1 MSDQNTTALDP
12 ESNADSLDTE
22 LSTWRERQADAWR
35 RRLAFLKQEPM
46 GLAGILIML
55 AIILVAI
62 FAPVIAPYGPTE
74 TDYGNSLAPPSAEH
88 PLGTDSAGRDI
99 FSQLVFGARPAL
111 QIGLLSAISVAFVGM
126 NVGLIAGYYGGYV
139 DDALMRLVD
148 FAYGIPFTP
157 FIIVLVALWEPSKW
171 TIVGAIALL
180 LWRQTARV
188 VRSHV
193 LNLKEK
199 PFVKSARTV
208 GASDRRIIYRHIAPN
223 VLPLV
228 FLYGSFAIAWAIL
241 TEAAISYLGFG
252 DPTAVTWGQM
262 LQSAQQSQ
270 ALARDAWWWFTMPGV
285 AIMLTVISA
294 FLIGRGYEEQLNPE
308 LQEP

>member
-1 MSDQNTTALDP
+1 MSNPDTSAF
-12 ESNADSLDTE
+12 ESDFS
-22 LSTWRERQADAWR
+22 SWSERQVDAWR
-35 RRLAFLKQEPM
+35 RRIAFLKQEPM
-46 GLAGILIML
+46 GLAGIIILSG
-55 AIILVAI
+55 IILVAI
-62 FAPVIAPYGPTE
+62 FAPEIAPYDPTQ
-74 TDYGNSLAPPSAEH
+74 TNYGNSLQPPGPNH
-88 PLGTDSAGRDI
+88 YLGTDSAGRDI
-99 FSQLVFGARPAL
+99 FSQLVYGARPAL
-111 QIGLLSAISVAFVGM
+111 QIGLLSAISVAFIGM
-126 NVGLIAGYYGGYV
+126 NVGLVAGYYGGYV
-139 DDALMRLVD
+139 DDVLMRMVD

-171 TIVGAIALL
+171 TIVLAIAIL

-208 GASDRRIIYRHIAPN
+208 GASDRRIIYKHIAPN

-270 ALARDAWWWFTMPGV
+270 ALARDAWWWFAMPGM

>member
-1 MSDQNTTALDP
+1 MTNPSTDVFEDEEMPSRWERTTRAV
-12 ESNADSLDTE
+12 
-22 LSTWRERQADAWR
+22 R
-35 RRLAFLKQEPM
+35 RRAAFLRREPL
-46 GLAGILIML
+46 GLIGIVIM
-55 AIILVAI
+55 AFIILVAI
-62 FAPVIAPYGPTE
+62 FAPQIAPYDPQETNYGSSFSSPGP
-74 TDYGNSLAPPSAEH
+74 DHL
-88 PLGTDSAGRDI
+88 LGTDNAGRDI
-99 FSQLVFGARPAL
+99 FSRLIYGTRPAL
-111 QIGLLSAISVAFVGM
+111 QIGLISAVTVAFIGM

-157 FIIVLVALWEPSKW
+157 FIIVLVALWEPSRW
-171 TIVGAIALL
+171 TIVAAITLL

-199 PFVKSARTV
+199 PFIKSARTI

-270 ALARDAWWWFTMPGV
+270 ALARDAWWWFTMPGM

-308 LQEP
+308 LQEQ

>member
-1 MSDQNTTALDP
+1 MSNPDTDAF
-12 ESNADSLDTE
+12 ESEFS
-22 LSTWRERQADAWR
+22 SWSERQLDAWR
-35 RRLAFLKQEPM
+35 RRVAFLKQEPM
-46 GLAGILIML
+46 GLAGIFILSGIT
-55 AIILVAI
+55 LVAI
-62 FAPVIAPYGPTE
+62 FAPVIAPYDPRQAN
-74 TDYGNSLAPPSAEH
+74 YGNSLQPPGPEH
-88 PLGTDSAGRDI
+88 FLGTDAAGRDI

-111 QIGLLSAISVAFVGM
+111 QIGLLSAISVAFIGM

-139 DDALMRLVD
+139 DDVLMRLVD

-171 TIVGAIALL
+171 TIVGAIAIL

-208 GASDRRIIYRHIAPN
+208 GASDRRIIYKHIAPN

-270 ALARDAWWWFTMPGV
+270 ALARDAWWWFTMPGM

>member
-1 MSDQNTTALDP
+1 MSDSTKDAF
-12 ESNADSLDTE
+12 ESE
-22 LSTWRERQADAWR
+22 FSTRWERQAYAWR
-35 RRLAFLKQEPM
+35 RRFAFLRREPM
-46 GLAGILIML
+46 GLAGIVIMS

-62 FAPVIAPYGPTE
+62 FAPAIAPYEPRE
-74 TDYGNSLAPPSAEH
+74 TDYGNAVSPPSAEH
-88 PLGTDSAGRDI
+88 LLGTDKAGRDI
-99 FSQLVFGARPAL
+99 FSQLVYGARPAL
-111 QIGLLSAISVAFVGM
+111 KIGLLSAISVAFIGM

-139 DDALMRLVD
+139 DDILMRLVD

-157 FIIVLVALWEPSKW
+157 FIIVLVALWKPSDW
-171 TIVGAIALL
+171 TIVGAITLL

-199 PFVKSARTV
+199 PFVKSARTI

-241 TEAAISYLGFG
+241 TEASISYLGFG

-270 ALARDAWWWFTMPGV
+270 ALARDAWWWFTMPGLG
-285 AIMLTVISA
+285 IMLTVISA

>member
-1 MSDQNTTALDP
+1 MSD
-12 ESNADSLDTE
+12 SNADAFETDLNSR
-22 LSTWRERQADAWR
+22 REQQLYAWR
-35 RRLAFLKQEPM
+35 RRIALLKSEPM
-46 GLAGILIML
+46 GLAGIVIM
-55 AIILVAI
+55 AGIILVAI
-62 FAPVIAPYGPTE
+62 FAPAIAPYEPTE
-74 TDYGNSLAPPSAEH
+74 TNYGDAIAPPSADH
-88 PLGTDSAGRDI
+88 LLGTDKAGRDI
-99 FSQLVFGARPAL
+99 FSQLVYGARPAL
-111 QIGLLSAISVAFVGM
+111 KIGLMSAFSVAFIGM

-157 FIIVLVALWEPSKW
+157 FIIVLVALWKPSEW
-171 TIVGAIALL
+171 TIVGAITLL

-199 PFVKSARTV
+199 PFIKSAHTI

-270 ALARDAWWWFTMPGV
+270 ALARDAWWWFTMPGLG
-285 AIMLTVISA
+285 IMLTVIAA

>member
-1 MSDQNTTALDP
+1 MSNSDTNPL
-12 ESNADSLDTE
+12 ESEFSSWSERQLDT
-22 LSTWRERQADAWR
+22 WR
-35 RRLAFLKQEPM
+35 RRVAFLKQEPM
-46 GLAGILIML
+46 GLAGIFILSG
-55 AIILVAI
+55 IILVAI
-62 FAPVIAPYGPTE
+62 FAPEIAPYDPTQAN
-74 TDYGNSLAPPSAEH
+74 YGNSLEPPGPEH
-88 PLGTDSAGRDI
+88 YLGTDAAGRDI
-99 FSQLVFGARPAL
+99 FSQLVYGARPAL
-111 QIGLLSAISVAFVGM
+111 QIGLLSAISVAFIGM
-126 NVGLIAGYYGGYV
+126 NVGLVAGYYGGYV
-139 DDALMRLVD
+139 DDVLMRMVD

-171 TIVGAIALL
+171 TIVGAIAIL

-208 GASDRRIIYRHIAPN
+208 GASDRRIIYKHIAPN

-270 ALARDAWWWFTMPGV
+270 ALARDAWWWFTMPGM

>member
-1 MSDQNTTALDP
+1 MSDSNTSHF
-12 ESNADSLDTE
+12 ESEFS
-22 LSTWRERQADAWR
+22 SWSERQLEAWR
-35 RRLAFLKQEPM
+35 RRVAFLRQEPM
-46 GLAGILIML
+46 GLAGILIL
-55 AIILVAI
+55 SSIILVAV
-62 FAPVIAPYGPTE
+62 FAPEIAPYDPTQAN
-74 TDYGNSLAPPSAEH
+74 YGNSLQPPGPEH
-88 PLGTDSAGRDI
+88 LLGTDSAGRDI
-99 FSQLVFGARPAL
+99 FSQLVYGARPAL
-111 QIGLLSAISVAFVGM
+111 QIGLLSAVSVAFIGM
-126 NVGLIAGYYGGYV
+126 NVGLVAGYYGGYV
-139 DDALMRLVD
+139 DDVLMRMVD

-157 FIIVLVALWEPSKW
+157 FIIVLVALWKPSKW
-171 TIVGAIALL
+171 TIVGAIAIL

-188 VRSHV
+188 VRSQV

-199 PFVKSARTV
+199 PFIKSARTV
-208 GASDRRIIYRHIAPN
+208 GASDRRIIYKHIAPN

-270 ALARDAWWWFTMPGV
+270 ALARDAWWWFTMPGM

>member
-1 MSDQNTTALDP
+1 MSNSDTNTF
-12 ESNADSLDTE
+12 ESEFS
-22 LSTWRERQADAWR
+22 SWSERQLEVWR
-35 RRLAFLKQEPM
+35 RRAAFLKQEPM
-46 GLAGILIML
+46 GLAGILIL
-55 AIILVAI
+55 SGIILVAV
-62 FAPVIAPYGPTE
+62 FAPEIAPYDPTQAN
-74 TDYGNSLAPPSAEH
+74 YGNSLQPPGAEH

-99 FSQLVFGARPAL
+99 FSQLVYGARPAL
-111 QIGLLSAISVAFVGM
+111 QIGLLSAISVAFIGM
-126 NVGLIAGYYGGYV
+126 NVGLVAGYYGGYV
-139 DDALMRLVD
+139 DDVLMRMVD

-157 FIIVLVALWEPSKW
+157 FIIVLVALWKPSKW
-171 TIVGAIALL
+171 TIVGAIAIL

-188 VRSHV
+188 VRSQV

-199 PFVKSARTV
+199 PFVKSARTI
-208 GASDRRIIYRHIAPN
+208 GASDRRIIYKHIAPN

-270 ALARDAWWWFTMPGV
+270 ALARDAWWWFTMPGM

>member
-1 MSDQNTTALDP
+1 MSNKDTTPL
-12 ESNADSLDTE
+12 ESE
-22 LSTWRERQADAWR
+22 FSTWSERQMEAWR
-35 RRLAFLKQEPM
+35 RRIAFLKQEPM
-46 GLAGILIML
+46 GLVGIVIMSS
-55 AIILVAI
+55 IILVAI
-62 FAPVIAPYGPTE
+62 FAPEIAPYDPTQ
-74 TDYGNSLAPPSAEH
+74 TNYGNSLQPPGPEH
-88 PLGTDSAGRDI
+88 YLGTDSAGRDI
-99 FSQLVFGARPAL
+99 FSQLVYGARPAL
-111 QIGLLSAISVAFVGM
+111 QIGLLSAFSVAFIGM
-126 NVGLIAGYYGGYV
+126 NVGLVAGYYGGYV
-139 DDALMRLVD
+139 DDILMRMVD

-171 TIVGAIALL
+171 TIVVAITLL

-199 PFVKSARTV
+199 PFVKSARTI
-208 GASDRRIIYRHIAPN
+208 GASDRRIIYKHIAPN

-270 ALARDAWWWFTMPGV
+270 ALARDAWWWFTMPGM

>member
-1 MSDQNTTALDP
+1 MSDSTSDVF
-12 ESNADSLDTE
+12 ESDF
-22 LSTWRERQADAWR
+22 STRLERHRDAWL
-35 RRLAFLKQEPM
+35 RRLAFLKREPM
-46 GLAGILIML
+46 GLAGIIIMA

-62 FAPVIAPYGPTE
+62 FAPAIAPYDPTE
-74 TDYGNSLAPPSAEH
+74 TDYGNSVSPPSGEH
-88 PLGTDSAGRDI
+88 PLGTDKAGRDI
-99 FSQLVFGARPAL
+99 LSQLVYGARPAL
-111 QIGLLSAISVAFVGM
+111 KIGLMSAISVAFIGM

-157 FIIVLVALWEPSKW
+157 FIIVLVALWRPSDW
-171 TIVGAIALL
+171 TIVGAITLL

-188 VRSHV
+188 IRSHV

-199 PFVKSARTV
+199 PFIKSARTI
-208 GASDRRIIYRHIAPN
+208 GASDRRIIYQHLAPN

-262 LQSAQQSQ
+262 LQAAQQSQ
-270 ALARDAWWWFTMPGV
+270 ALARDAWWWFTMPGL